1 MNNYKKLTIFFV
13 SYFSKEKIERIIKK
27 LNKKIKVII
36 IDNANEDGIKYF
48 FEKKYKNTQVISNK
62 FNSGQTG
69 GINTGLKKI
78 KTKYSL
84 YMDSDISFNK
94 NTIKNFLK
102 VAELT
107 KNFII
112 LAPQHEK
119 KEYIKSFKSNK
130 KNKFKN
136 LILMKMVHGH
146 FLLFNMKNVRKFGY
160 YDEKIFL
167 YFDETDY
174 CLRAYKKNYNIFVL
188 PKEKVKH
195 EGGKSVNIGRE
206 LDVEANKHWHFM
218 WSKFYFYKKNY
229 STFYA
234 YKQTI
239 FDLIKIIY
247 KLIIFSLIDSRKR
260 LIYYNQLNGLVNSY
274 IGNKSFKRLR
284 ID

>member
-1 MNNYKKLTIFFV
+1 M
-13 SYFSKEKIERIIKK
+13 
-27 LNKKIKVII
+27 KIKVII